1 MHVIVTSHN
10 NVMLPL
16 YAKIDMSLDDPVLK
30 QIWLPQV
37 ALFAGRL
44 MGESLQ
50 LCMLQLHDLWL
61 FIDINFNHLSCMCQH

>member
-1 MHVIVTSHN
+1 MHLIVTSHN
-10 NVMLPL
+10 SVMIPH

-30 QIWLPQV
+30 QLWLPQV

-50 LCMLQLHDLWL
+50 LL